1 MFFSRV
7 KPGDEE
13 LDKPNSTPG
22 GKKKKERKHKKKTLD
37 RWQSSTCDQKSKGN
51 VEDYS
56 VLEFRR
62 ASGSPRNLGES

>member
-22 GKKKKERKHKKKTLD
+22 GKKKEREKTHKKD
-37 RWQSSTCDQKSKGN
+37 
-51 VEDYS
+51 
-56 VLEFRR
+56 
-62 ASGSPRNLGES
+62 PRQVAKQYM